1 MKRIDTNSIGF
12 KKTLPLI
19 LVYAVMIF
27 LAVIANVISPG
38 FLALGHIGSILRQMA
53 FLGIACI
60 GQTLVILTGGID
72 LSLRYTLVFANIVCA
87 QVISGE
93 NANTPKAFVITI
105 LVSALIGLINGCGVY
120 FLKIPAMIMTLAT
133 GTAVYGLAYIYCD
146 GAPKGKTSPIL
157 SFIANDKI
165 GGVINGTTLI
175 WILLAAAIIIAL
187 KCTTYGRSIYAIGV
201 NRECAKYSG
210 INVPTILLMTYVFA
224 SIFAGITGMLFL
236 GYTGTSFLSTGESYN
251 MDSIAAVVVGGTAV
265 SGGVGGYVGTIAGV
279 GIMTIISSIMT
290 VLNMPESGKKMVQG
304 AIIIVLLLSVYGKK
318 SKDN

>member
-1 MKRIDTNSIGF
+1 MKKIDTNSIGF

-19 LVYAVMIF
+19 LVYAVMIL
-27 LAVIANVISPG
+27 LAILANIISPG
-38 FLALGHIGSILRQMA
+38 FLALDHIGSVLRQMA

-72 LSLRYTLVFANIVCA
+72 LSLRYTLVFANILCA
-87 QVISGE
+87 QIISGQ
-93 NANTPKAFVITI
+93 NSNTLKALIITI
-105 LVSALIGLINGCGVY
+105 LISALIGLINGAGIY

-146 GAPKGKTSPIL
+146 GAPKGKTSPVL
-157 SFIANDKI
+157 AFVANQMIGKI
-165 GGVINGTTLI
+165 FNGTTLI
-175 WILLAAAIIIAL
+175 WIVLAAVIIIAL
-187 KCTTYGRSIYAIGV
+187 KCTNFGKSIYAIGV
-201 NRECAKYSG
+201 NKECARYSG
-210 INVPTILLMTYVFA
+210 INVPVILIGVYILA

-265 SGGVGGYVGTIAGV
+265 TGGVGGYVGTIAGV

-290 VLNMPESGKKMVQG
+290 VLSMPESGKKMVQG
-304 AIIIVLLLSVYGKK
+304 AIIIILLLSVYGKK

>member
-1 MKRIDTNSIGF
+1 MKKIDTNSIGF
-12 KKTLPLI
+12 KKVMPLI
-19 LVYAVMIF
+19 LVYAVMVL
-27 LAVIANVISPG
+27 LAIVANIISPG
-38 FLALGHIGSILRQMA
+38 FLALGHIDSILRQMA
-53 FLGIACI
+53 FLGIACL
-60 GQTLVILTGGID
+60 GQTLIILTGGID
-72 LSLRYTLVFANIVCA
+72 LSLRYTLVFANIICA
-87 QVISGE
+87 QMINGD
-93 NANTPKAFVITI
+93 NANTPKAFLVVII
-105 LVSALIGLINGCGVY
+105 VSAIIGLINGCGVY

-165 GGVINGTTLI
+165 GGIINGTTLI
-175 WILLAAAIIIAL
+175 WIILAVVIIVVL

-201 NRECAKYSG
+201 NRECARYSG
-210 INVPTILLMTYVFA
+210 VNVPATLLVTYVLA
-224 SIFAGITGMLFL
+224 SIFAGITGVLFL

-265 SGGVGGYVGTIAGV
+265 TGGVGGYVGTIAGV

-290 VLNMPESGKKMVQG
+290 VLSMPESGKNMVQG